1 MRNEIRGEIRGEIK
15 SSEKCREETVSV
27 IREKAGQYQRQSE
40 TVSEVARNSNQK
52 QKLQAIR

>member
-27 IREKAGQYQRQSE
+27 IREKAGQYRRQPE